1 MTAFLLDLYFAR
13 SGEAAPPHR
22 HRPDRHRPVHRHL
35 RGAAVRADPEPHAE
49 GADVTRVRGAE
60 HPEFRV
66 HRRRGPAVAGRAQAA
81 ALDHSAAVP
90 GTGHCQRAGGD
101 LHLHHRPRI
110 PDALPQLGDG
120 AHPVPV
126 APARHRGQ
134 CARRRRRAAGLQ
146 PCQLHGR
153 ADPVGDDPAP
163 GALRHVLQDLQ
174 HPGDA
179 LDLPH
184 RQGDPDRRC
193 ARRPGIDAARVRRDR
208 CRAG

>member
-1 MTAFLLDLYFAR
+1 MSRVFAALNIQN
-13 SGEAAPPHR
+13 SGFI
-22 HRPDRHRPVHRHL
+22 V
-35 RGAAVRADPEPHAE
+35 GAALLSL
-49 GADVTRVRGAE
+49 
-60 HPEFRV
+60 
-66 HRRRGPAVAGRAQAA
+66 AA
-81 ALDHSAAVP
+81 HKLLHWTIPQQFLALAIAN
-90 GTGHCQRAGGD
+90 
-101 LHLHHRPRI
+101 
-110 PDALPQLGDG
+110 ALLGDG

-184 RQGDPDRRC
+184 RQGDPERRC